1 MRSASTRAS
10 ASVDM
15 LGSLVRPAGDSAG
28 AALAERRAASAI
40 PEPSGSQRPGVS
52 ERPGPRGDQAFQ
64 YASSQLS
71 LQNVGRPSQ

>member
-1 MRSASTRAS
+1 MTSASTRAS

-40 PEPSGSQRPGVS
+40 LDPSGGQRPGGS
-52 ERPGPRGDQAFQ
+52 ERPAPRGGQAFQ

-71 LQNVGRPSQ
+71 LQKVGRPSQ